1 MNLDLKAIRFVLT
14 VIDEGSFTRAAER
27 LHVAQPWLSTRI
39 KRLEE
44 YLGFAVL
51 ARSTRSVGLT
61 AEGEQLI
68 EAMRNMVNT
77 EDNFSRAVTD
87 MRGDC
92 SVRIGTPDVT
102 VMHYA
107 RRALMEQFTKT
118 HPYARY
124 EVKPCWGEGAIEE
137 LRRNEIDLAF
147 VFGPLPAALANEFA
161 ELPLSRHPL
170 ALELPAASA
179 LSTYNLV
186 PLEALRNLDIVIF
199 QPRFFTSDTILRI
212 YADFRT
218 AGARLIECPE
228 PGFNA
233 ARELA
238 MERQCALLSSA
249 EGEIDPPGRVCRPF
263 GGENRHSDYSV
274 IKRIDCERR
283 GVNAFWSVA
292 ATLALQPSQEQSQ
305 EQRRLQQ
312 SH

>member
-1 MNLDLKAIRFVLT
+1 MNLDFKAIRFVLA

-61 AEGEQLI
+61 AKGQELI
-68 EAMRNMVNT
+68 EVMRNMVSA
-77 EDNFSRAVTD
+77 EDNISRAIAE

-92 SVRIGTPDVT
+92 SVRIGAPDVT
-102 VMHYA
+102 VMLYA

-124 EVKPCWGEGAIEE
+124 EVKPCWGESAIEE
-137 LRRNEIDLAF
+137 LRRDEIDLAF
-147 VFGPLPAALANEFA
+147 VFGPLPAVFAKEFA

-170 ALELPAASA
+170 ALELPAASP
-179 LSTYNLV
+179 LSAYDQV
-186 PLEALRNLDIVIF
+186 PLEALHNLDIVIF
-199 QPRFFTSDTILRI
+199 QPRFFTSDTVLRI
-212 YADFRT
+212 YADFRA
-218 AGARLIECPE
+218 AGARLMECPE

-249 EGEIDPPGRVCRPF
+249 EGEIDPPGRVRRLF
-263 GGENRHSDYSV
+263 GGENRYSDYSV
-274 IKRIDCERR
+274 IKRIDCERP
-283 GVNAFWSVA
+283 GVNAFWNVA
-292 ATLALQPSQEQSQ
+292 TLLALQPSLERQ
-305 EQRRLQQ
+305 RLQQ
-312 SH
+312 SQ